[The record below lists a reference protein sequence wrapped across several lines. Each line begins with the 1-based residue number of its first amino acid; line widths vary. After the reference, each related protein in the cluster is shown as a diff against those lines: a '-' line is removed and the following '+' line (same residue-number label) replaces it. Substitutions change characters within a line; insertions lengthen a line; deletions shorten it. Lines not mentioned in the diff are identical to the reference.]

1 LLHGPGIT
9 GIHSGIEGLVIADGG
24 RVDGQ
29 PPQQL
34 PKNSKFMSGF
44 RGFILENLR

>member
-1 LLHGPGIT
+1 LLRDTGIT
-9 GIHSGIEGLVIADGG
+9 GKHSGIEGLVTADGG
-24 RVDGQ
+24 VIDGQ

-44 RGFILENLR
+44 RGFILENL